1 MPQKALHNDGAYHSL
16 ASETM
21 RGGGIISACKGKVSY
36 CVVAMFKTCLGM
48 LGSSY
53 YIGSSGEQPLE
64 ETGKVQC
71 KSAAV
76 PQL

>member
-1 MPQKALHNDGAYHSL
+1 VLWLKA
-16 ASETM
+16 
-21 RGGGIISACKGKVSY
+21 
-36 CVVAMFKTCLGM
+36 
-48 LGSSY
+48 
-53 YIGSSGEQPLE
+53 IGSSGEQPLE